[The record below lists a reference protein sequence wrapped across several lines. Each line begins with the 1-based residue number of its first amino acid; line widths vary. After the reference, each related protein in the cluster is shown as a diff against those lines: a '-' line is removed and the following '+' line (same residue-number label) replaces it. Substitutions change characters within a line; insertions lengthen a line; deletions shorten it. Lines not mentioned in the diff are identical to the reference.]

1 MMLHC
6 DIVFD
11 SNPELY
17 HKVTFSETKDTIMC
31 KLFFYYFT
39 VIILYNYKM
48 LCLCVCHAM
57 TLI

>member
-17 HKVTFSETKDTIMC
+17 HKVTFSETKDTIMY

-39 VIILYNYKM
+39 GQAKGMVS
-48 LCLCVCHAM
+48 
-57 TLI
+57 